1 MAQANRQRIMV
12 EMNASPASRGLPA
25 PSRHQRMSGH
35 SRVAFGP
42 RGVRDIVQRAP
53 CRLLFPDG
61 AAGEFP
67 LAVSLTT
74 SGGLTGGDRVA
85 VEIIVDAGA
94 CGSVSTQAAE
104 KLYRVLPED
113 PDITVETRITV
124 GAGGRC
130 EWLGQEAILFEG
142 TRLRRHLS
150 ADLAGDGALLAVET
164 LVLGRGAMG
173 EAFTHGLIH
182 DAWAIRRDGRLVWA
196 DGLHVAGDIASVAA
210 APFGFAGAQAMATLI
225 YAGPGAADHLGLAR
239 DLAPAPMAGASCI
252 DGVLLLRWIGADA
265 QAVRGQVMRAAG
277 AMRAA
282 VFGLSPRLPALW
294 TC

>member
-1 MAQANRQRIMV
+1 MPEMIGSQATSGI
-12 EMNASPASRGLPA
+12 PAIT
-25 PSRHQRMSGH
+25 RHQRMSGH
-35 SRVAFGP
+35 SRVAFGVN
-42 RGVRDIVQRAP
+42 GVRDIVQRAP
-53 CRLLFPDG
+53 CRLLFPTP

-85 VEIIVDAGA
+85 VEIVVDAGA
-94 CGSVSTQAAE
+94 CGSVTTQAAE

-113 PDITVETRITV
+113 PDIAVETRITV
-124 GAGGRC
+124 GDGGRC

-142 TRLRRHLS
+142 TRLRRHLH

-173 EAFTHGLIH
+173 EVLAHGLIH
-182 DAWAIRRDGRLVWA
+182 DAWAVRRDGRLVWA
-196 DGLHVAGDIASVAA
+196 DGLHVAGDIAGVAA
-210 APFGFAGAQAMATLI
+210 QSFGFAGARAMATLI
-225 YAGPGAADHLGLAR
+225 YAGPGAAEHLDLAR
-239 DLAPAPMAGASCI
+239 ELAPAPFAGASCV
-252 DGVLLLRWIGADA
+252 DDVLLLRWIGADA
-265 QAVRGQVMRAAG
+265 QDLRRQVMRAAG

-282 VFGLSPRLPALW
+282 AFGLSPRLPALW